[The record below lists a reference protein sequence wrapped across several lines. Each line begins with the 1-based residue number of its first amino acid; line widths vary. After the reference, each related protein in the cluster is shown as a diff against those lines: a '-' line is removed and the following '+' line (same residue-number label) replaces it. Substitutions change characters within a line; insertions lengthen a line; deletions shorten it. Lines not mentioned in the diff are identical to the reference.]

1 MRSNPQSSA
10 RLITKG
16 IVVIVLLNFVGL
28 FWMNSNSGPRNLQQK
43 LSQEEPQHTDFV
55 HSSPYKFINPD
66 LAHKVLAKL
75 DVFEPIPVTYLGP
88 GVMAKEQYEKPFLG
102 LTNDDEYCN
111 KQRAYF
117 TQNPEMVFDKMNF
130 VMEHGFHALLRQTA
144 SAVGSDAMP
153 TIGRH
158 MPKPQQDKRLFDLS
172 PNVNLFFTIGGVHRY
187 KHVGKH
193 YACLAQQYNHIP
205 GHYSLNRKDTIAEGA
220 IAYSQKFQD
229 KPQCFSY
236 DKYFPE
242 TWLLYKKESCQ
253 EFFAKFNSPEYQK
266 LKKERGIVYIKKVAV
281 GSHRG
286 QGVFPLTDDQE
297 EILRKEYKNGTLCG
311 ERPNLLIV
319 QNYVHNPLLLN
330 GRKFDFRMYM
340 VVASTNPLM
349 AFYHDGFLR
358 VSLYGYDVNTT
369 DKKILL
375 TNLALNSEVYDDAK
389 KGKLT
394 HGMTQEELKIAQQWS
409 FERLHENLME
419 SNITSDPNWLD
430 NYLRPELK
438 KAMIHLVRMSSYS
451 FLKKSSLYEFYGVDF
466 MLDDNLTL
474 WFLEANSGPAMDG
487 YSDPMEKF
495 IVKMLKDQFE
505 ITYNI
510 LKSRMKRV
518 VMLVNNIIQEG
529 QVTVDPNGEVQIEN
543 LDAWRKVFNKVSMN
557 RFEPEFELSPTNGY
571 KKILDENLSGAD
583 KYMGLLDP
591 SCV

>member
-28 FWMNSNSGPRNLQQK
+28 FWMNSSSGPRNLQQK

-117 TQNPEMVFDKMNF
+117 TQNPEMVFGKMNF

-266 LKKERGIVYIKKVAV
+266 LNA
-281 GSHRG
+281 
-286 QGVFPLTDDQE
+286 LCL
-297 EILRKEYKNGTLCG
+297 EI
-311 ERPNLLIV
+311 
-319 QNYVHNPLLLN
+319 
-330 GRKFDFRMYM
+330 
-340 VVASTNPLM
+340 
-349 AFYHDGFLR
+349 
-358 VSLYGYDVNTT
+358 
-369 DKKILL
+369 
-375 TNLALNSEVYDDAK
+375 
-389 KGKLT
+389 
-394 HGMTQEELKIAQQWS
+394 
-409 FERLHENLME
+409 
-419 SNITSDPNWLD
+419 
-430 NYLRPELK
+430 
-438 KAMIHLVRMSSYS
+438 
-451 FLKKSSLYEFYGVDF
+451 
-466 MLDDNLTL
+466 
-474 WFLEANSGPAMDG
+474 
-487 YSDPMEKF
+487 
-495 IVKMLKDQFE
+495 
-505 ITYNI
+505 
-510 LKSRMKRV
+510 
-518 VMLVNNIIQEG
+518 
-529 QVTVDPNGEVQIEN
+529 
-543 LDAWRKVFNKVSMN
+543 
-557 RFEPEFELSPTNGY
+557 
-571 KKILDENLSGAD
+571 
-583 KYMGLLDP
+583 
-591 SCV
+591 